1 MNIEEIKVGERY
13 NVCGY
18 IGYKNEDEIS
28 ITFECKPG
36 VYCSIPFAKSHASMY
51 FSLPPTPPK
60 YDPCRKFKKGD
71 KVKLIE
77 WNGRTPYDTHH
88 ELKPPPGEV
97 HIVIED
103 EYDRNEVY
111 IGMSAADEHQSVVHA
126 CHLEL
131 VTPVEELEPYK
142 VEKRL
147 SRYAVYYHDPDEDGM
162 TGRVYEQAA
171 FYFGHPN
178 QYTKDEALAAAEAE
192 RDRLNEEYRNKHQN
206 EDL

>member
-1 MNIEEIKVGERY
+1 MNIEDIKIGETY
-13 NVCGY
+13 NVRVQVVSKGASVFSARTLSPHGE
-18 IGYKNEDEIS
+18 IMDSVVFNNREAAAFSPATDE
-28 ITFECKPG
+28 
-36 VYCSIPFAKSHASMY
+36 
-51 FSLPPTPPK
+51 PK

-131 VTPVEELEPYK
+131 VTPVEELEPYSVK
-142 VEKRL
+142 AHQHGYHIERFDGELVATYNNDTHPDAL
-147 SRYAVYYHDPDEDGM
+147 SAVM
-162 TGRVYEQAA
+162 
-171 FYFGHPN
+171 
-178 QYTKDEALAAAEAE
+178 AECK
-192 RDRLNEEYRNKHQN
+192 RLNEKHGK
-206 EDL
+206 EMEK